1 MGTPA
6 DDRSLR
12 LQILGPLRLW
22 RGGAELDPGP
32 RQQAYLLAL
41 LVACEGR
48 PISMTELTELIWDDE
63 APASALNVIQKH
75 VGALRRLLE
84 PQLTARDVGTYLH
97 RRGNSYVFTAHPGML
112 DLLAFRNG
120 IAAAKA
126 AQARDHHDEALD
138 HYVRALNLWVGP
150 AAAGL
155 NHGPAAMPIFAAVDA
170 EFYDACVD
178 AAELAVS
185 ERRPEE
191 VLPALQLAASMAP
204 VHEPV
209 QAGLITALGAAGRQ
223 AEALSMVRNVR
234 GRLAADLGV
243 AAGPA
248 VEAAHRQVLTQ
259 APAGD
264 EPTRT
269 RERLI
274 GRVEEL
280 AELRRTIQAGL
291 TGGVALG
298 IVEGEPGVGK
308 TRLLEEAAA
317 EADQRGANVVWG
329 RCLDGDGTPSMWPW
343 VQMIRSILALLPA
356 IAREKWLAG
365 ELGRLFEPRG
375 DVLAAPVL
383 PDNGLRFR
391 LFERVVAVIG
401 EGSERRPL
409 LLIIDDLQWADATS
423 LELFGHLAGRLPQG
437 AVIMGALRDRAPAP
451 GSGLSRTL
459 AAVSRAPGHRR
470 IRLGPLTP
478 HQVAELVRRETGQ
491 EPGPD
496 ATRRIHAR
504 TAGNPF
510 FVQELSR
517 LLTGGPA
524 DIDDAVTHT
533 GVPATVRDV
542 VRDRMAGLDDN
553 AVRLL
558 QIAALIGRDVELG
571 MLLRVTGL
579 DLESCLGRL
588 QPVKDLGLLE
598 PVPKTPFSVRFV
610 HDLVR
615 ESVSEATPPTL
626 ASQLHLRIADAL
638 EETGSHDESIPERLA
653 YHLWS
658 AGPLADPARTA
669 AALVRAGRHAAT
681 KSALEAAERHL
692 RSAAQVARTAGLD
705 ELELTALA
713 QLTAVVGMRSMYGFS
728 SLELLERAE
737 HLSRILGREA
747 EEAGFLYSRWAAH
760 AQAIELDRS
769 GPLAR
774 RLLEQAEASSD
785 PFVLACGLQ
794 AWGLHQWDIGNVGE
808 AFRYL
813 SRSRAMIL
821 DFPRREA
828 DPVRHDLQLLM
839 TGMVAELT
847 ALHGDLDAAQLLLDV
862 LESRAGDDPYMVTVW
877 ATFGSRIA
885 SIAGDPSRAM
895 HAARRGIAA
904 DPDFSFV
911 FLGTYQRLA
920 RCWASAMTGDDPEGA
935 AAEAERIITANL
947 LDPPRSCVATWYGL
961 LARCGWRSG
970 QRRTPPPPSIRR
982 TTSSKPA
989 VSGTRR
995 VCCCSCGRGCGTPAG
1010 NRSRTYGS
1018 PPSAPERCP
1027 PSVRRTFSRSAPSCS
1042 WRNWTGGDQTRTGD
1056 AKESSLREVWSVVGV
1071 RTITTVRP
1079 YRRGTRRRPDRG
1091 GCRGVPAARCGATCL
1106 AARRPG
1112 CTRSTVRPE
1121 RRSLTTPAPVSCR
1134 LSISSAHVASVRS
1147 RPQTRPPSCRT
1158 PRNLRSA
1165 KARIRGTGTRATRTW
1180 STASP

>member
-1 MGTPA
+1 M
-6 DDRSLR
+6 
-12 LQILGPLRLW
+12 QILGPLRLW
-22 RGGAELDPGP
+22 RGAVELDQGP

-41 LVACEGR
+41 LLAHEGR
-48 PISMTELTELIWDDE
+48 PISTTELTELIWDDE
-63 APASALNVIQKH
+63 PPATALNIIQKH
-75 VGALRRLLE
+75 VGALRRLFE
-84 PQLTARDVGTYLH
+84 PQLTSRDAGSYLH

-120 IAAAKA
+120 IAAAKVNH
-126 AQARDHHDEALD
+126 ARGHHGEALD
-138 HYVRALNLWVGP
+138 HYLRALNLWVGP

-155 NHGPAAMPIFAAVDA
+155 HHGPAAMAVFAALDA
-170 EFYDACVD
+170 EFYDACAD
-178 AAELAVS
+178 AAELAGS
-185 ERRPEE
+185 EHRPGE

-209 QAGLITALGAAGRQ
+209 QAALIRVLGAAGRQ
-223 AEALSMVRNVR
+223 AEALSMVRKVR
-234 GRLAADLGV
+234 DRLAAELGV
-243 AAGPA
+243 GPSPA
-248 VEAAHRQVLTQ
+248 LAAAHRQVLTQ
-259 APAGD
+259 APAGV
-264 EPTRT
+264 EPPRT
-269 RERLI
+269 AERLI

-280 AELRRTIQAGL
+280 AELRHTMQAGL
-291 TGGVALG
+291 TGGMALG

-317 EADQRGANVVWG
+317 EAGRRGANVVWG
-329 RCLDGDGTPSMWPW
+329 RCLDGAGTPSMWPW
-343 VQMIRSILALLPA
+343 VQMIRSILDLLPTR
-356 IAREKWLAG
+356 AREKWLAG

-401 EGSERRPL
+401 EGSELRPL

-423 LELFGHLAGRLPQG
+423 LELFGHLAGRLPQ
-437 AVIMGALRDRAPAP
+437 ATVIMGAFRDRAPTP

-459 AAVSRAPGHRR
+459 AAASRAPGHRR
-470 IRLGPLTP
+470 IRLGPLAP

-524 DIDDAVTHT
+524 NIDDAVTHT

-558 QIAALIGRDVELG
+558 RIAALIGRTVELS
-571 MLLRVTGL
+571 MLIRVTGL
-579 DLESCLGRL
+579 DLASCLGRL

-598 PVPKTPFSVRFV
+598 PVPESPFSVRFA

-626 ASQLHLRIADAL
+626 ASQLHLRIADAI
-638 EETGSHDESIPERLA
+638 EETGSQDESVPERLA

-658 AGPLADPARTA
+658 SGPLADPARTA
-669 AALVRAGRHAAT
+669 AVLVRAGRHAAT

-692 RSAAQVARTAGLD
+692 RSAAQVARTAGLN

-737 HLSRILGREA
+737 HLARLLGREVEA
-747 EEAGFLYSRWAAH
+747 AGFLYSRWAAH

-774 RLLEQAEASSD
+774 RLLELAEASAD
-785 PFVLACGLQ
+785 PFVRACGLQ
-794 AWGLHQWDIGNVGE
+794 AWGIHQWDIGNIGE
-808 AFRYL
+808 SFRYL
-813 SRSRAMIL
+813 SRSKAMVL
-821 DFPRREA
+821 DFGRREA

-847 ALHGDLDAAQLLLDV
+847 ALHGDLDGAQVLLDV
-862 LESRAGDDPYMVTVW
+862 LENRAGEDPYMITVW
-877 ATFGSRIA
+877 ATFGARIA
-885 SIAGDPSRAM
+885 SIAGDPMRALR
-895 HAARRGIAA
+895 AAQRGIAA

-920 RCWASAMTGDDPEGA
+920 RCWASAMTGDDPEDA
-935 AAEAERIITANL
+935 AAEAERIITTNL

-961 LARCGWRSG
+961 LGEMRLASGATEEAATALDRADYFLETCG
-970 QRRTPPPPSIRR
+970 QRYPEGLLLLLRARLR
-982 TTSSKPA
+982 HA
-989 VSGTRR
+989 
-995 VCCCSCGRGCGTPAG
+995 RGEPVA
-1010 NRSRTYGS
+1010 
-1018 PPSAPERCP
+1018 
-1027 PSVRRTFSRSAPSCS
+1027 
-1042 WRNWTGGDQTRTGD
+1042 
-1056 AKESSLREVWSVVGV
+1056 GV
-1071 RTITTVRP
+1071 RAVAERARALST
-1079 YRRGTRRRPDRG
+1079 DRE
-1091 GCRGVPAARCGATCL
+1091 AHL
-1106 AARRPG
+1106 FARRA
-1112 CTRSTVRPE
+1112 E
-1121 RRSLTTPAPVSCR
+1121 LFLAELDRR
-1134 LSISSAHVASVRS
+1134 
-1147 RPQTRPPSCRT
+1147 
-1158 PRNLRSA
+1158 
-1165 KARIRGTGTRATRTW
+1165 
-1180 STASP
+1180 